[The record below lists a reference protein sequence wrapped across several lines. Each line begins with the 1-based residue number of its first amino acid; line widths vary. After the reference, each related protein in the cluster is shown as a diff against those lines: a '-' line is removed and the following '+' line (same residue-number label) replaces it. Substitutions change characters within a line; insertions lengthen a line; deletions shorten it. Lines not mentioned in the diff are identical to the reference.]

1 MREAAARSNYG
12 TGDSLYK
19 TISAAGVSQRYSSCI
34 RETDENGKE
43 VIIPTINAGTVT
55 VDLDKNNFDPL
66 ENTPSSATNIDYYP
80 RFYMMG
86 TGMGEYNENYGE
98 FLFTQNTQDKSDK
111 VRLEISPCGGLFK
124 NQWSANIS
132 NCRNYVDIS
141 VDTSA
146 AEGGLRELTVY
157 GIGRNSSNG
166 KSIYSVTDSV
176 NLGDISFKGYLGS
189 GFTVYSISA
198 ESHVMNNCAY
208 LGNITIDESSV
219 IGGSVQIYGAY
230 ATNNAAN
237 KPAKIDSIMFGWYDG
252 CKLPSGLDNE
262 KFKAILG
269 TLDKSKCYGQIN
281 ISGTVKGS
289 IYVRP
294 VFSYLSA
301 SYIEY
306 FKNIIN
312 NGTVN
317 ITNLTV
323 SNLVR
328 VLALSDAL
336 LSFSENNA
344 PITVDNVLVNIQ
356 SNSKYV
362 FITGCA
368 PGERNVNNAP
378 ITVSHC
384 LSTSDVR
391 SYSRVVVS
399 GIARTDAK
407 VSHCENRGDITV
419 KECTSA
425 TVLGKDYKATEVG
438 GSEVYTGEFFVSG
451 IGGTNADNCIN
462 FGDIS
467 VSGALQY
474 RAGGICDV
482 VYSTAVSDCYNYG
495 NVTCTDSGGR
505 AYVGGIAACLVDGK
519 ATRSVKECYNFGKVS
534 IINPNSYIKFK
545 ISPIIYLGGICGYAD
560 GSGGVSECVNF
571 GEVIY
576 NNEKGENTSGGYDN
590 TGKMHSPFI
599 FVLF

>member
-80 RFYMMG
+80 RFYMLG
-86 TGMGEYNENYGE
+86 TGTGVYNENYGE
-98 FLFTQNTQDKSDK
+98 FLFTPNTQDKSNK

-124 NQWSANIS
+124 YQWSANIS

-157 GIGRNSSNG
+157 GIGR
-166 KSIYSVTDSV
+166 TD
-176 NLGDISFKGYLGS
+176 
-189 GFTVYSISA
+189 
-198 ESHVMNNCAY
+198 
-208 LGNITIDESSV
+208 
-219 IGGSVQIYGAY
+219 
-230 ATNNAAN
+230 
-237 KPAKIDSIMFGWYDG
+237 P
-252 CKLPSGLDNE
+252 
-262 KFKAILG
+262 
-269 TLDKSKCYGQIN
+269 
-281 ISGTVKGS
+281 
-289 IYVRP
+289 
-294 VFSYLSA
+294 
-301 SYIEY
+301 
-306 FKNIIN
+306 
-312 NGTVN
+312 
-317 ITNLTV
+317 
-323 SNLVR
+323 
-328 VLALSDAL
+328 
-336 LSFSENNA
+336 
-344 PITVDNVLVNIQ
+344 
-356 SNSKYV
+356 
-362 FITGCA
+362 
-368 PGERNVNNAP
+368 
-378 ITVSHC
+378 
-384 LSTSDVR
+384 
-391 SYSRVVVS
+391 
-399 GIARTDAK
+399 K

-545 ISPIIYLGGICGYAD
+545 ISPTIYLGGICGYAD

-571 GEVIY
+571 CEVIY